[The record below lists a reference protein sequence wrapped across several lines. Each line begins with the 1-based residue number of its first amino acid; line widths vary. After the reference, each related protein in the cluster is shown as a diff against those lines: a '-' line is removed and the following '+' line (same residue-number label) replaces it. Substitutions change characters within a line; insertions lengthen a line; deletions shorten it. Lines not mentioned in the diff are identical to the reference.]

1 MKSEMQ
7 QNQTDKETTRSR
19 IYRLVYQ
26 VGSISK
32 PELAY
37 HLGLSL
43 PTVIQNVRTLQESG
57 FLTEGEILESTGGRK
72 ATAVTFDKN
81 ARFSIGTEIERNHIS
96 FVLANLAAEIIE
108 YERIERPFENTRMYY
123 QEIVKIINNLI
134 TVSGVKEKAVLG
146 TGFSIPGIL
155 TRDGQMLIYS
165 HVLEVSGLQC
175 STIARGLPY
184 PSVLSND
191 ANSAGI
197 AETWK
202 RHSQENAVYLSLSD
216 YVGGAIFLNNELYLG
231 ENQRGGEFGHVTL
244 VRDGLPCYCGK
255 KGCVDAYCSAQTLSR
270 HTGGDLKR
278 FFEELEAGN
287 ETLKPVWEQFLYYLT
302 TTINNLVVPF
312 DCKVILGGYLG
323 EYLEKY
329 IPLIRKS
336 VAEITTFVGNENYIT
351 ACTYKKEAS
360 AVGAAL
366 MFIRPFIKQL

>member
-1 MKSEMQ
+1 MQKSQ
-7 QNQTDKETTRSR
+7 INDKETTRSR
-19 IYRLVYQ
+19 IYQMVYQ
-26 VGSISK
+26 TESISK
-32 PELAY
+32 PELANR
-37 HLGLSL
+37 LGLSL
-43 PTVIQNVRTLQESG
+43 PTVIQNVRSLQQDGLLIDGKTLK
-57 FLTEGEILESTGGRK
+57 STGGRK
-72 ATAVTFDKN
+72 ATAITLDKN
-81 ARFSIGTEIERNHIS
+81 ARFSIGTEIERNHVS
-96 FVLANLAAEIIE
+96 VVLVNLAAEIID
-108 YERIERPFENTRMYY
+108 YVRIEKPFENTQVYY
-123 QEIVKIINNLI
+123 QEVVKIIHNLI
-134 TVSGVKEKAVLG
+134 EVSGVGKKAVLG

-165 HVLEVSGLQC
+165 HVLEVAGLQC
-175 STIARGLPY
+175 TTVTRGLPY
-184 PSVLSND
+184 ASILSND

-202 RHSQENAVYLSLSD
+202 RHSRENAIYLSLSD

-231 ENQRGGEFGHVTL
+231 ENQRGGEFGHITL

-255 KGCVDAYCSAQTLSR
+255 KGCVDAYCSAQILSR
-270 HTGGDLKR
+270 HSEGDLRR
-278 FFEELEAGN
+278 FFKELETGN
-287 ETLKPVWEQFLYYLT
+287 EDLKPVWERFLYHLT

-312 DCKVILGGYLG
+312 DCKIILGGYLG

-336 VAEITTFVGNENYIT
+336 VAEITTFAGNEDYIT